1 MNFFHTHGTDTT
13 QTDDEI
19 FGRVYDQRVVSRL
32 MPFITPYLRL
42 TVVATISMV
51 IFISTLLAIPWL
63 IGKGIDDFIVYDDI
77 KSLNIL
83 FIVFVITALTS
94 WISNYIQETS
104 MVSISQ
110 GMLYDLRKTVFSH
123 LQKLTLAF
131 YNKTEVGRIMSRVL
145 GDIGQLQEFM
155 ALLIMTIGELL
166 SLFGIATIL
175 LLMNLKL
182 GMFCLAIIPVLVLL
196 MYFWQSFARRAF
208 LKVRITISIVN
219 SAFNE
224 NITGVRVVQSMNRE
238 TLNLNIFNKK
248 NKDNLQSNNSAS
260 SLSAGLLVPVDILT
274 ALAIISVIFFGA
286 RMVSNG
292 ELGIGALI
300 AYIMYIQRFFDP
312 IRHLTMQYTH
322 FQRAM
327 ASGVRIFNLLD
338 YKPEITDSKQSTPF
352 EKFERTIELRDVSFG
367 YEPNELVLKNINL
380 RIEAGQTVAIVGPT
394 GSGKTT
400 LISLLSRFY
409 DLHKHNGAILIDGHD
424 IRDKTRESLI
434 RNFGVVMQEPF
445 LFSGTIR
452 ENIKYNNANISDQEM
467 IEASMVSGAHSFI
480 ENLDKGYDTICH
492 ERGSNFS
499 IGQRQLLNFA
509 RAIASNPR
517 ILILDE
523 ATANIDSHTEYLIQ
537 TSMSKILSGRT
548 SIIVAH
554 RLSTIRNAD
563 KIFVFNHGEIVETGN
578 HKQLIANN
586 GLYANLHRAN
596 QLYLMEN

>member
-467 IEASMVSGAHSFI
+467 IEASMISGAHSFI
-480 ENLDKGYDTICH
+480 TNLDEGYDTICH
-492 ERGSNFS
+492 ERGANFS